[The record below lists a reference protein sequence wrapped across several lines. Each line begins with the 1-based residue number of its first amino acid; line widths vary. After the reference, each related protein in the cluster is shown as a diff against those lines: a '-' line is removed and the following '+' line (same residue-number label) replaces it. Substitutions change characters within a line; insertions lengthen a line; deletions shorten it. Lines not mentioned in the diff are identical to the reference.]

1 MTVTGTQLW
10 RRPSRSRER
19 DVPRGREAG
28 QTPSDVLPV
37 EGLGRPW
44 GGDVPGLCCELL
56 QARRPHTPGAW
67 APAPGLAWPAAARPS
82 ETRALQTRTA
92 TGRGGVASA
101 TCPEGGSPRF
111 PSVCVT
117 RADQVVPLA
126 RPQRLGTSV
135 PGLWERTS
143 TRHRK
148 CEQRPP
154 RAPPTTLPPPAWAA
168 GAGRLLW
175 SGGSRAPFPRHPLEA
190 SSGIFPQSPSRG
202 TALAQS
208 RCGSVCA
215 HLCLKHQKVRIFAQD
230 LVSAPVGAPAPP
242 LRPRSLDRPPQS
254 GPEARAVSCPLAP
267 GN

>member
-1 MTVTGTQLW
+1 MTGTQLW

-19 DVPRGREAG
+19 D
-28 QTPSDVLPV
+28 
-37 EGLGRPW
+37 
-44 GGDVPGLCCELL
+44 
-56 QARRPHTPGAW
+56 RRPRTSSQWRGLD
-67 APAPGLAWPAAARPS
+67 APGEATFLGFAASCFRRVVHTHREPGHPPRVWPGPLPLPS

-101 TCPEGGSPRF
+101 ACPEGGSPRF
-111 PSVCVT
+111 PSVGAT
-117 RADQVVPLA
+117 RSDQVVPLA

-154 RAPPTTLPPPAWAA
+154 RAPPTAPPPPAWAA

>member
-37 EGLGRPW
+37 ERLGRPW

-101 TCPEGGSPRF
+101 ACPEGGSLRF
-111 PSVCVT
+111 PSVCAT
-117 RADQVVPLA
+117 RSDQVVPLA

-148 CEQRPP
+148 CEQRASCASALPEPRRPP
-154 RAPPTTLPPPAWAA
+154 RRLRRGPRALDVYS
-168 GAGRLLW
+168 GAVVLGP
-175 SGGSRAPFPRHPLEA
+175 PFPATP
-190 SSGIFPQSPSRG
+190 
-202 TALAQS
+202 
-208 RCGSVCA
+208 
-215 HLCLKHQKVRIFAQD
+215 
-230 LVSAPVGAPAPP
+230 
-242 LRPRSLDRPPQS
+242 
-254 GPEARAVSCPLAP
+254 
-267 GN
+267 